1 MGLFPNHSFL
11 ETSRLNAWCEYMKEK
26 MSILK
31 IGDTVSFYSTKKI
44 VTGQIV
50 EKINFYSV
58 MIIENGTK
66 WSVGV
71 DLIELKTK

>member
-1 MGLFPNHSFL
+1 MCFFPNHSFL
-11 ETSRLNAWCEYMKEK
+11 ETSRLDSWCKSMKEK

-31 IGDTVSFYSTKKI
+31 IGDTVSFQSNKKI

-58 MIIENGTK
+58 MITENGNK
-66 WSVGV
+66 WGVGV